1 MPIFSVLSDL
11 DTSIG
16 LVCETILYG
25 NCIQRYCFSAT
36 HSNRHQCHSFS
47 CFQKRHQ
54 IRLTNL
60 VVLLNCLIFLC
71 CITHVV
77 LEFYH
82 FLTYPVYFQPYSA
95 LSLSDRSWTA
105 TNWYRYFWV
114 GDHTLVGAD
123 VLGEVILIYRFW
135 SLYEK
140 NTRVIII
147 PCLATFGG
155 LGNVPNPH
163 HCSINHICTACIGV
177 VVHFIFWPSPSLF
190 INPFSPFPS

>member
-1 MPIFSVLSDL
+1 MPLFFLFPKAPPDSPDKPCCSSELPHLPMLYHPRRSRVLPFPNLPCIFP
-11 DTSIG
+11 
-16 LVCETILYG
+16 
-25 NCIQRYCFSAT
+25 A
-36 HSNRHQCHSFS
+36 
-47 CFQKRHQ
+47 
-54 IRLTNL
+54 
-60 VVLLNCLIFLC
+60 
-71 CITHVV
+71 
-77 LEFYH
+77 
-82 FLTYPVYFQPYSA
+82 YSA